1 MGIASFVQAKGCPWR
16 RGGGISVCSQIS
28 KWLQCWTGP
37 GEWNQG
43 RRRQRRSAE
52 YLPAQW
58 AGCSARVTARGRG
71 GEGAR
76 AKIDAKHA
84 LVLHVVTFASRL
96 PSVSLEPP
104 ARPTCCVCLD
114 DSANRDICWEMK
126 AWAKFECQYPRHGR
140 RGGANKRRSVCHRAV
155 FILQMKGYRATCV
168 PERNDHF

>member
-16 RGGGISVCSQIS
+16 RGGRGGGWYFCVFTDKQMAPVLGRPRVNGIRTEGD
-28 KWLQCWTGP
+28 K
-37 GEWNQG
+37 GEAP
-43 RRRQRRSAE
+43 STC
-52 YLPAQW
+52 PAQW

-84 LVLHVVTFASRL
+84 LVLHVVTF
-96 PSVSLEPP
+96 SVSLEPP